1 MVDAWP
7 PSVRQGRVATL
18 ASLAPLPSLAHVRGI
33 EDYWLRR
40 TGRTEQRG
48 ANDMADRILLDA
60 LGLGIEQTL
69 LPLLRE
75 RPDFPTFEAWV
86 LETVG
91 ALDADRIARYNAWYD
106 GLPMPEATRRR
117 LAAID
122 AMAPVLDAD
131 DLRHWD
137 EHGYVV
143 LRTAIDREE
152 AADLEAL
159 LWQVIDARPDDPA
172 TWYGPRT
179 NGIMIQHFQHPAQ
192 DVVRRSPRAHKA
204 FAQLWGTSDLWST
217 TDRMSFNPPEKPDYC
232 LPGPRRHW
240 DVSLALPI
248 PFGTQGILYMTDTA
262 ADQGALELV
271 PGFQH
276 RIAPWLDA
284 LGDVDP
290 RRVDLSAEAITVPA
304 AAGDLVIWRQD
315 LPHGPS
321 PNGTDR
327 PRMAQYI
334 NMYSPAAQV
343 NPLWR

>member
-1 MVDAWP
+1 
-7 PSVRQGRVATL
+7 VATL
-18 ASLAPLPSLAHVRGI
+18 ASLAPLPSLAPVRGI
-33 EDYWLRR
+33 EDYWLRH
-40 TGRTEQRG
+40 TGRVERCR
-48 ANDMADRILLDA
+48 ANDMADKILLDA

-86 LETVG
+86 FETVG
-91 ALDADRIARYNAWYD
+91 ALDADRVERYNAWID
-106 GLPMPEATRRR
+106 GLPAPEATRRR
-117 LAAID
+117 LDAID
-122 AMAPVLDAD
+122 AMAPVFDAD

-143 LRTAIDREE
+143 LRRAIDRDE
-152 AADLEAL
+152 AANLETL
-159 LWQVIDARPDDPA
+159 LWQVVDARPDDPA
-172 TWYGPRT
+172 TWYGRRT

-192 DVVRRSPRAHKA
+192 EIVRRSVRIHKA
-204 FAQLWGTSDLWST
+204 FAQLWGTSDLWAT
-217 TDRMSFNPPEKPDYC
+217 TDRMSFNPPEKPGYS
-232 LPGPRRHW
+232 LPGPRLHW

-276 RIAPWLDA
+276 RAASWLDG
-284 LGDVDP
+284 LGDTNP
-290 RRVDLSAEAITVPA
+290 RQVDLNGDAITVPA

-321 PNGTDR
+321 PNATHR

-334 NMYSPAAQV
+334 NMYSPAAGE